1 MLNAPAALMAGAA
14 LPGLPSDAR
23 PGLLHMLKQPARAA
37 ADAHDAA
44 GRGMASSAALL
55 DASKH
60 RAADSHALKPHGG
73 AAPGGATGAPASG
86 SKAFIEAA
94 KRTLDKAEYAQARA
108 LQPRHRHA
116 LA

>member
-1 MLNAPAALMAGAA
+1 MAGAA
-14 LPGLPSDAR
+14 GPGLPSDAR

-44 GRGMASSAALL
+44 GRGMASSALL

-73 AAPGGATGAPASG
+73 EAPGGATGAPASV

-94 KRTLDKAEYAQARA
+94 KRTIDKAEYAQARA

-116 LA
+116 HA